1 MIIHVKFYLS
11 MNTYLFFI
19 ILVSTS
25 TPPAAFGNFD
35 TRSIP
40 TSVSNS
46 PAVTGAKPYMKIE
59 IPQSSHL
66 TNHPL
71 TSPVF
76 HSQEYVESFGLY
88 NNNGHPAHAAAIHSG
103 GYHSDSEH
111 RHSNESNKGKDD
123 TEQNSENG
131 QQSQPSPQVNSV
143 DKSIQSNNTSTNDK
157 DPVSANGTNDN
168 IIKSNARSK

>member
-1 MIIHVKFYLS
+1 
-11 MNTYLFFI
+11 
-19 ILVSTS
+19 
-25 TPPAAFGNFD
+25 
-35 TRSIP
+35 
-40 TSVSNS
+40 
-46 PAVTGAKPYMKIE
+46 MKIE
-59 IPQSSHL
+59 IPQSSQL

-88 NNNGHPAHAAAIHSG
+88 HNNGQPAHAAAIHNG

-111 RHSNESNKGKDD
+111 HHSNGSSKQKDD
-123 TEQNSENG
+123 AEQNSENS
-131 QQSQPSPQVNSV
+131 QQNQPNPQVNSD
-143 DKSIQSNNTSTNDK
+143 DKNIQPNNTSTKDK